1 MYRKEQKY
9 IMKARAKTINTPC
22 PVWIYGEYTNI
33 PPPHNDKARPYG
45 YYIDKGGFPG
55 ANVYE
60 IDIATL
66 CRHTGIADRAG
77 KDIYIHDILLYEKA
91 EEISYIMLLDETQA
105 VEIVTGEVIEI
116 KDLTMEDIK
125 VTGNLFD
132 NPGFIPGIR
141 HIAGEG
147 LDMPYLPELNVTSTG
162 LPFLKLTCLECGY
175 ATFASRYMLA
185 CSKCGGY
192 YLPGYATGINS
203 KKASV

>member
-1 MYRKEQKY
+1 
-9 IMKARAKTINTPC
+9 MKARAKTINTPC
-22 PVWIYGEYTNI
+22 PVWVYGEYTNI
-33 PPPHNDKARPYG
+33 PPPHNGKARPYG
-45 YYIDKGGFPG
+45 YYIEKGGCPG
-55 ANVYE
+55 ADVYE

-66 CRHTGIADRAG
+66 CRYTGITDHSG
-77 KDIYIHDILLYEKA
+77 KDIYSHDILLYEKA

-105 VEIVTGEVIEI
+105 VDIVTGEIMEI
-116 KDLTMEDIK
+116 KDLTREDIK

-141 HIAGEG
+141 HIAEEG

-192 YLPGYATGINS
+192 YLPGYATEIS
-203 KKASV
+203 REKSICTE

>member
-1 MYRKEQKY
+1 
-9 IMKARAKTINTPC
+9 MKARAKTINTPC
-22 PVWIYGEYTNI
+22 PVWVYGEYTNI
-33 PPPHNDKARPYG
+33 PQHNGKARPYG
-45 YYIDKGGFPG
+45 YYIDKGGYPG
-55 ANVYE
+55 ANLYE

-66 CRHTGIADRAG
+66 CRYTGITDHTGKG
-77 KDIYIHDILLYEKA
+77 IYSHDILLYGKA
-91 EEISYIMLLDETQA
+91 GEISYIMLLDGTQA
-105 VEIVTGEVIEI
+105 VDIVTGEITEIENLSS
-116 KDLTMEDIK
+116 KEIK

-192 YLPGYATGINS
+192 YLPGYATEINS

>member
-1 MYRKEQKY
+1 MV
-9 IMKARAKTINTPC
+9 KAKAKTINTPC
-22 PVWIYGEYTNI
+22 PVWVYGEYTNI
-33 PPPHNDKARPYG
+33 PPPHNGKASLG
-45 YYIDKGGFPG
+45 YYIDKGGYPG
-55 ANVYE
+55 VNVYE

-77 KDIYIHDILLYEKA
+77 KDIYSHDILLYEKA

-105 VEIVTGEVIEI
+105 VDIVTGEIMEI
-116 KDLTMEDIK
+116 KDLPGKEIK
-125 VTGNLFD
+125 ITGNLFD

-147 LDMPYLPELNVTSTG
+147 LDMPCLPELNVTSTG

-192 YLPGYATGINS
+192 YMPGYATEIS
-203 KKASV
+203 REKSICTE

>member
-1 MYRKEQKY
+1 
-9 IMKARAKTINTPC
+9 MKARAKTINTPC
-22 PVWIYGEYTNI
+22 PVWVYGEYTNI
-33 PPPHNDKARPYG
+33 PPPHNGKVRPWG
-45 YYIDKGGFPG
+45 YYIDRGGYPG

-77 KDIYIHDILLYEKA
+77 KDIYSHDILLYEKA

-105 VEIVTGEVIEI
+105 VDIVTGEIMEI
-116 KDLTMEDIK
+116 KDLTREDIK

-141 HIAGEG
+141 HIAEEG

-192 YLPGYATGINS
+192 YMPGYATEIS
-203 KKASV
+203 REKSICTE